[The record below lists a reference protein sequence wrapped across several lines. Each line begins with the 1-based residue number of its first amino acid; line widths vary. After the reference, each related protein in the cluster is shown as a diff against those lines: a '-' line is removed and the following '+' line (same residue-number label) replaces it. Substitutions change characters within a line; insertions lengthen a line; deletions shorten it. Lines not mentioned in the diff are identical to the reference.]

1 MKESESSS
9 MRNLR
14 DVPLYVGPDGAHVRE
29 LAGLSSGMASHSLA
43 HITHPAGTASA
54 AHHHSVA
61 DEVYFVSAGHGQM
74 RINATQIAIGPG
86 DIVEIHPGQVHK
98 VWCDGPEDLELIVTC
113 APAYTPA
120 EVRWDE

>member
-1 MKESESSS
+1 V
-9 MRNLR
+9 RNLR
-14 DVPLYVGPDGAHVRE
+14 NVPAYVGPDGAVVRE

-43 HITHPAGTASA
+43 HITHPAGTGSV

-61 DEVYFVSAGHGQM
+61 DEVYFVSAGHG
-74 RINATQIAIGPG
+74 RIQIDAADIDLVPG